1 MKEFKGTPGTWI
13 SDVRGGCVAVYQDG
27 RQEETPGCHRDDER
41 NIAYSNKG
49 AEYDTAVGY
58 WMMDA
63 QTIHNFNLIAAA
75 PELLDVLQ
83 KLLSSFSDHD
93 LVGLQ
98 VGYKIHAEKVIAKA
112 LGE

>member
-1 MKEFKGTPGTWI
+1 MKEFKGTQGPWHV
-13 SDVRGGCVAVYQDG
+13 SDEGKLVIRNDKWYMPVASCGY
-27 RQEETPGCHRDDER
+27 RENNEESANAR
-41 NIAYSNKG
+41 
-49 AEYDTAVGY
+49 
-58 WMMDA
+58 
-63 QTIHNFNLIAAA
+63 LIAAA

-83 KLLSSFSDHD
+83 KLLASFSDHD